1 VTRVPAGD
9 ERVRHRGD
17 RVAVV
22 ERPVAGPD
30 GVERVVSA
38 RLPPGVRLV
47 VADADEVLLL
57 PDGPR
62 GPGAPRWR
70 LPGGPV
76 VDSLPAYEALRGS
89 DRSVRDAAEE
99 AAPRLLRD
107 AVGLEPV
114 RSEHLFALPA
124 GPGVDAPLRY
134 YLVESSRA
142 ARRAPDEPTDA
153 AWVGHA
159 DVRAACLDGRVPEAR
174 SALAL
179 LRWLER
185 ED

>member
-22 ERPVAGPD
+22 ERPVAGPE
-30 GVERVVSA
+30 GVRREESA

-47 VADADEVLLL
+47 VADADAVLLL

-89 DRSVRDAAEE
+89 DRSVRDAADE

-134 YLVESSRA
+134 YLVEKHRA

-153 AWVGHA
+153 AWVDRA
-159 DVRAACLDGRVPEAR
+159 DVRASCLDGRVPEAR